1 MKVINVLKVF
11 LVAVIMA
18 VGFQGTAL
26 AGSQDFTLINGTG
39 KTITYIYL
47 SPSQASDWIYQ
58 DELGSNVLRPGQDI
72 FLAFDPRDGVQY
84 WDVKVVYDSGAEDY
98 WMGLDLYRVYALTIR
113 PGGASSIEMI
123 Q

>member
-1 MKVINVLKVF
+1 
-11 LVAVIMA
+11 MA
-18 VGFQGTAL
+18 VLSSGCMGMISGSTVANVVTTGTMTIPMMKKIGYTPEE
-26 AGSQDFTLINGTG
+26 AGAVETVASSGGQVTPPIMGTVAFLIADFI
-39 KTITYIYL
+39 
-47 SPSQASDWIYQ
+47 
-58 DELGSNVLRPGQDI
+58 
-72 FLAFDPRDGVQY
+72 GVQY